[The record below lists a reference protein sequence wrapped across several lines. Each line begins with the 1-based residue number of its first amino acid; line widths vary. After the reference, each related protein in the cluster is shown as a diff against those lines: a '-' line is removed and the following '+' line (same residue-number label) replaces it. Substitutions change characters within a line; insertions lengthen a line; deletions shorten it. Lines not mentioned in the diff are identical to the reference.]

1 MASVCARVPRYVG
14 VQILGGRLARSRDRV
29 VPLPTA
35 APMRSPSA
43 AAFAALTKDY
53 PETRVAIADLDK
65 PEVFKTQTPE
75 GKAARDAMWTEV
87 KAS

>member
-1 MASVCARVPRYVG
+1 MPTKTGVDVRRDHGRLPEARVS
-14 VQILGGRLARSRDRV
+14 LS
-29 VPLPTA
+29 
-35 APMRSPSA
+35 
-43 AAFAALTKDY
+43 
-53 PETRVAIADLDK
+53 DLDK